1 MTEKYALLNMEEENE
16 YLETDVRKK
25 FLAHL
30 KHFSIDAE
38 FLEPDKSGIEKKP
51 YYSFYF
57 TGTPRMVDSMGCIKV
72 QGKNFDYIHIIRR
85 G

>member
-1 MTEKYALLNMEEENE
+1 MEEEKE
-16 YLETDVRKK
+16 YLETDVRKI

-30 KHFSIDAE
+30 KSFGIEAE
-38 FLEPDKSGIEKKP
+38 FVDPNKSDIEKQP

-57 TGTPRMVDSMGCIKV
+57 SGTARMVDSMGCIGV
-72 QGKNFDYIHIIRR
+72 RGKNFDYIHIVRR